1 MEYENMRIAEFLA
14 ENWSKFVSFCEQHG
28 DDPDEIYKAVSDE
41 D

>member
-14 ENWSKFVSFCEQHG
+14 EHWSKFVSFCELHG